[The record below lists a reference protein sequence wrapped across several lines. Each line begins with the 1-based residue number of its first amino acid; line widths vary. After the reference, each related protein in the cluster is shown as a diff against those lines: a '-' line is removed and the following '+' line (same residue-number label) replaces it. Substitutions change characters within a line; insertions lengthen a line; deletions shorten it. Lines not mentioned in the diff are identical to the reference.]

1 MNTEDRNEN
10 VLNQM
15 AGSSFSS
22 TLAAA
27 GAAVLGG
34 SALYYYLNNNGPKPF
49 NVIDYKMQTREVEVS
64 WTLHVASGVA
74 PGGIG
79 GLDPTNY
86 F

>member
-15 AGSSFSS
+15 TGSSFSS

-49 NVIDYKMQTREVEVS
+49 NVIDYRMQTREVEVS
-64 WTLHVASGVA
+64 FCFMRS
-74 PGGIG
+74 I
-79 GLDPTNY
+79 
-86 F
+86 